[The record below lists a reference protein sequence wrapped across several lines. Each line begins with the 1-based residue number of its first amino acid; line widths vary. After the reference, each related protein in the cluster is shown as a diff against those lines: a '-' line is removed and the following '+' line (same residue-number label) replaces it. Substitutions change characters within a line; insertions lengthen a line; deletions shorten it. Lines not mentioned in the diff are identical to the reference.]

1 MKNYKNLKGYHGWV
15 GGKSQLANDIV
26 EMMPKHEMYIEVFG
40 GALNVLFAKEKMNLE
55 VVNDI
60 NGELINMH
68 RVVRK
73 SPESLSFYLKQ
84 LLISRE
90 LFDDMKFNRFK
101 PRNNIERAAVYYY
114 LISQSFGSK
123 GDNFAMS
130 TKSFRKPKDIYK
142 SFHKWSKRLRN
153 TTIEN
158 MSFEKLIKTYDKE
171 GAFFYCDPPYYKT
184 EKYYK
189 NIGEFGE
196 KEHRLLADVL
206 CKSKSKWLVSYN
218 DCEFIRE
225 IYTGFNIL
233 ESKEVEYLLGKNVH
247 GKRKVVREIY
257 ICNYEIEEAN

>member
-1 MKNYKNLKGYHGWV
+1 
-15 GGKSQLANDIV
+15 
-26 EMMPKHEMYIEVFG
+26 MYIEVFG
-40 GALNVLFAKEKMNLE
+40 GGLNVLYAKPKIDLE

-60 NGELINMH
+60 NGELINLH
-68 RVVRK
+68 RQIRK
-73 SPESLSFYLKQ
+73 CPESLSFYLKQ
-84 LLISRE
+84 FLISRE
-90 LFDDMKFNRFK
+90 LFDDMKFKRFK
-101 PRNNIERAAVYYY
+101 PRNDIERAAVYFY

-142 SFHKWSKRLRN
+142 SFHKWSRRLRN

-158 MSFEKLIKTYDKE
+158 MSFEKLINIYDKE
-171 GAFFYCDPPYYKT
+171 GAFFYADPPYYKT

-196 KEHRLLADVL
+196 KEHRLLADTL
-206 CKSKSKWLVSYN
+206 RKSNSKWLVSYN

-225 IYTGFNIL
+225 LYQGFNIL
-233 ESKEVEYLLGKNVH
+233 ESKEIEYLLGKNVH

-257 ICNYEIEEAN
+257 ICNYEVDAT

>member
-1 MKNYKNLKGYHGWV
+1 MKFKKLKAPFGWV
-15 GGKSQLANDIV
+15 GGKSQLATDIV
-26 EMMPKHEMYIEVFG
+26 KMMPEHEMYVEVFAG
-40 GALNVLFAKEKMNLE
+40 GLNVLYAKPKINLE

-60 NGELINMH
+60 NGELINLH
-68 RVVRK
+68 RHIRK

-90 LFDDMKFNRFK
+90 LFDDMKFKRFK
-101 PRNNIERAAVYYY
+101 PRNDIERAAVYYY

-142 SFHKWSKRLRN
+142 SFYKWSRRLRN

-171 GAFFYCDPPYYKT
+171 AALFYCDPPYYKT

-196 KEHRLLADVL
+196 KEHKLLADTL
-206 CKSKSKWLVSYN
+206 RKCNGKWLVSYN

-225 IYTGFNIL
+225 LYQGFNIL
-233 ESKEVEYLLGKNVH
+233 ESKEVEYLLGKNAH

-257 ICNYEIEEAN
+257 ICNYEVVAT